1 MHRREF
7 LKTGGAAALGLAV
20 GGCASRSAPQ
30 AAPSAGGPL
39 RRVNLVPVD
48 CSMDRI
54 TRTTVG
60 LRPFRPTGW
69 LVKPE
74 RFGAK
79 TVIHNYGH
87 GEAGM
92 SMAWGTG
99 ALAADLALPD
109 LERRAG
115 VIGCGVIG
123 LTAARQLQRRGFDV
137 TIYAMAVPPHTT
149 SNMSKA
155 DFGPWMP
162 RANLLTPQWV
172 SQFRRAQKIAYD
184 ELQLLVGPRY
194 GVSWIDHYNL
204 LDVAPTESELRR
216 IHPEPLPDDNIAS
229 VLLEPGE
236 HPFASKYATRRPELS
251 MEPTVYLDALSRDV
265 ITFGGRI
272 VIRKFDALRDLMALP
287 ESLIVNCT
295 GLGARA
301 LFGDESLQPSWGQLT
316 VLVPQPEVTY
326 SVASM
331 MPRSDGIVLGGG
343 PAPNTWSLA
352 VNEEA
357 QRQVVERHAA
367 IFRAMRAPRGK
378 M

>member
-1 MHRREF
+1 MAGF
-7 LKTGGAAALGLAV
+7 
-20 GGCASRSAPQ
+20 GCP
-30 AAPSAGGPL
+30 
-39 RRVNLVPVD
+39 
-48 CSMDRI
+48 
-54 TRTTVG
+54 
-60 LRPFRPTGW
+60 PT
-69 LVKPE
+69 
-74 RFGAK
+74 
-79 TVIHNYGH
+79 
-87 GEAGM
+87 
-92 SMAWGTG
+92 
-99 ALAADLALPD
+99 
-109 LERRAG
+109 
-115 VIGCGVIG
+115 
-123 LTAARQLQRRGFDV
+123 
-137 TIYAMAVPPHTT
+137 
-149 SNMSKA
+149 
-155 DFGPWMP
+155 
-162 RANLLTPQWV
+162 
-172 SQFRRAQKIAYD
+172 
-184 ELQLLVGPRY
+184 
-194 GVSWIDHYNL
+194 
-204 LDVAPTESELRR
+204 
-216 IHPEPLPDDNIAS
+216 
-229 VLLEPGE
+229 
-236 HPFASKYATRRPELS
+236 
-251 MEPTVYLDALSRDV
+251 V